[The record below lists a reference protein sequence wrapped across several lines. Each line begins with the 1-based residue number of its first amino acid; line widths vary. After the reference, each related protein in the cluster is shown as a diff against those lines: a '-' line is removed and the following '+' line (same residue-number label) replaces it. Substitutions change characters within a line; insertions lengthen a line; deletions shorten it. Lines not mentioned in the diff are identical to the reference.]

1 MTQLQDYQKTLEREL
16 KRGNATEHTYR
27 STLKTLLESLFPS
40 VVATN
45 EPKRIK
51 AGAPDYVV
59 TKGETPLGY
68 IEAKDI
74 GVSLDKTEKSEQ
86 LGRYLDSLGNLILTD
101 YLEFRWYVEGQH
113 RLTAKLASVNGKGLI
128 AEPTGAQ
135 DLTMLL
141 QSFMNITAPTIGS
154 PEALAKKMAA
164 LAQQIRHTILQAFS
178 AEDLTDDRPDP
189 LHDQYKAFKEVLIQ
203 DLTPEQ
209 FADMYA
215 QTITYGMFA
224 ARTSPNFTPP
234 FDRYRAAYN
243 IPKTNPFLRTVFR
256 QMVGPELESSVD
268 WIVDDLV
275 NLLAHADIGAILEDF
290 GTRTRTEDPVVH
302 FYETFLAAYDPRMRE
317 ARGVYYTPEPVVSYI
332 VRSVDHILKKDF
344 KLRDG
349 LADTSMVRVVDPERQ
364 SSKERKTKDVHKVQI
379 LDPATGT
386 ATFLHAVID
395 QIHQT
400 VVGQTGG
407 NRGMWSGYVR
417 NHLLPR
423 LYGFELLMAPYTVA
437 HMKLGLQLAELG
449 YDFGSD
455 ERLKIYLTNALEE
468 AQAFPSL
475 PLFGQAIARESQEAG
490 EVKGD
495 APVMVVLGNPP
506 YSGHSANNGEWIRDL
521 LRGKDNTTG
530 KETEDY
536 FKVDGEPLGERNPKW
551 LNDDYVKFIRF
562 SQWRIE
568 QTGYG
573 VLAFVT
579 NHGYLDNPTF
589 RGMRRSLM
597 STFDDLYL
605 LDLHGNAKK
614 KETAP
619 DGSPDQNVFDIMQGV
634 SIGLFVKKSGDKKQ
648 QRVYKADLYG
658 SREGKYQA
666 LWEGDVSTTEWIE
679 LKPQRPFYLFSEQDT
694 DLLSEY
700 HRGRR
705 ITDIMTTNSV
715 GIVTARDGFA
725 VDIDK
730 DVLESRLRSFC
741 DTRHTDEQIR
751 STFRLRDTS
760 KFKVA
765 EARKAFCSTTWENDL
780 QANHYRPFDTRWI
793 IYRDELIERS
803 RSDIMQHMIDSDNLA
818 FYTCR
823 QTISDSWRHILASKE
838 VTDDNYVSNKS
849 RERGYLFPLYLYP
862 DSKSPNI
869 FDQPAPN
876 PGGRRPNLAPA
887 FLEDLS
893 KRLGLTFVDDGKGD
907 LATTFGPEDVFGYI
921 YAVFHSPTYRER
933 YAEFLKIDFPR
944 VPLTSKLELFRSL
957 VAKGET
963 LVSLHLMER
972 VGSVMTSYPVE
983 GDNVVDKVSFK
994 EDEGGKTGRVYI
1006 NSTQYFDGVPL
1017 EVWNFYVGGYQVL
1030 HKWLKDRKGRTLSF
1044 DDLRHYGFIVSALFE
1059 TIGTMREID
1068 EVVEGAGGWPLE

>member
-27 STLKTLLESLFPS
+27 STLKTLLESLFPGI
-40 VVATN
+40 VATN

-113 RLTAKLASVNGKGLI
+113 RLTAKLASVNGKGLV

-141 QSFMNITAPTIGS
+141 QGFMNVTAPTIGS

-164 LAQQIRHTILQAFS
+164 LAQQIRHTILQAFN

-234 FDRYRAAYN
+234 FNRYRAAYD

-275 NLLAHADIGAILEDF
+275 NLLAHADIGAILQDF

-349 LADTSMVRVVDPERQ
+349 LADTSMVRVVAPERQ
-364 SSKERKTKDVHKVQI
+364 SSKERKTKDVHRVQI

-407 NRGMWSGYVR
+407 NRGMWSGYVK

-490 EVKGD
+490 EVKQD

-589 RGMRRSLM
+589 RGMRQSLM

-634 SIGLFVKKSGDKKQ
+634 SIGLFVKKPGDKKQ

-666 LWEGDVSTTEWIE
+666 LWERDVSNTDWLKIEPQKPFYVFIKQDLDLGLEFKKAWKVTDVLPTNGWGIATRKDYLLIDFEKDKLIQKFKTIRSLTTEEAVKRYEIRQS
-679 LKPQRPFYLFSEQDT
+679 KHFDFRNAKKQ
-694 DLLSEY
+694 LSE
-700 HRGRR
+700 
-705 ITDIMTTNSV
+705 NV
-715 GIVTARDGFA
+715 EEA
-725 VDIDK
+725 VKPI
-730 DVLESRLRSFC
+730 L
-741 DTRHTDEQIR
+741 
-751 STFRLRDTS
+751 
-760 KFKVA
+760 
-765 EARKAFCSTTWENDL
+765 
-780 QANHYRPFDTRWI
+780 YRPFDTRHV
-793 IYRDELIERS
+793 YYEKPMIERGDHRFDLMS
-803 RSDIMQHMIDSDNLA
+803 NMFSENYSLITVRRLETSANALHVFCTDE
-818 FYTCR
+818 
-823 QTISDSWRHILASKE
+823 ISVLHSTSSKE
-838 VTDDNYVSNKS
+838 GNFV
-849 RERGYLFPLYLYP
+849 FPLYLYP
-862 DSKSPNI
+862 GSESATL
-869 FDQPAPN
+869 FDQPTPN

-887 FLEDLS
+887 FLEDVS

-907 LATTFGPEDVFGYI
+907 LETTFGPEDVFHYI
-921 YAVFHSPTYRER
+921 YAVFHSPSYRER

-944 VPLTSKLELFRSL
+944 VPLTSNPELFRSL
-957 VAKGET
+957 VAKGEM
-963 LVSLHLMER
+963 LVSLHLTER
-972 VGSVMTSYPVE
+972 FGREMTKYPVE
-983 GDNVVDKVSFK
+983 GDNMVDKVSFK

-1006 NSTQYFDGVPL
+1006 NTTQYFDGVPL
-1017 EVWNFYVGGYQVL
+1017 EVWNFHVGGYQVL
-1030 HKWLKDRKGRTLSF
+1030 HKWLKDRKGRTLAYE
-1044 DDLRHYGFIVSALFE
+1044 DLRHYGFIVSALFE
-1059 TIGTMREID
+1059 TIGTMSEID
-1068 EVVEGAGGWPLE
+1068 EAIEGAGGWPLE